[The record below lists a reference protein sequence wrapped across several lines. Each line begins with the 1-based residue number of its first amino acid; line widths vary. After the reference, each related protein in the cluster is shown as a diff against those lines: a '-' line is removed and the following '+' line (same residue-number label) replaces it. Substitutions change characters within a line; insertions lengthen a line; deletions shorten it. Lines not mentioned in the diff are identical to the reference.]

1 MAEIKA
7 YQRAELRGRGG
18 QDVYL
23 FIFYSSKAGRCCDS
37 ILHFKPTSYGGLR
50 HFKKWNL
57 SWMYSAGCWIYFQDK
72 TLTYC
77 CVAHTHWG
85 AKRQVM
91 LNQSQQLGNTSAG
104 LRKEKKTTYFSFHT
118 NKRAQISD
126 GYTAD
131 TYILLLFFPLKTAS
145 TRESV
150 FFLRL
155 HPLHCLTWTILTG
168 VWSLP
173 HLTSS
178 KEGRYLCTSNKIFNN
193 QS

>member
-7 YQRAELRGRGG
+7 YQRAELQGRGG

-23 FIFYSSKAGRCCDS
+23 FFFYSSKAGRCCDS

-118 NKRAQISD
+118 NKEHRFQ
-126 GYTAD
+126 TAIQLTL
-131 TYILLLFFPLKTAS
+131 TYSYFFPPLKTAS
-145 TRESV
+145 TWESV

-168 VWSLP
+168 V
-173 HLTSS
+173 
-178 KEGRYLCTSNKIFNN
+178 
-193 QS
+193 